1 MQCKCRQ
8 SDLANALKKVDAAV
22 SRKNVVPALAGVL
35 LEAGEG
41 KLRVY
46 ATDLD
51 VGVEVFVPAEVSSPG
66 QALPLHKTFKGLVA
80 SLPDGEVE
88 LTADAAANRLT
99 LVQEK
104 RRYAFDLLAEP
115 EIFPAFPDAGRSE
128 AFAFAADALAWAV
141 RSVSPAAAVDPLQ
154 GAFACVLLEK
164 DAEKEV
170 LRLVATDRQR
180 LAVAEAPWAGHADG
194 EAPANDVLLP
204 VVSTKALLDV
214 LSGKAELRFSG
225 NFVVARADGGDGFF
239 ARMGAGAFPNYR
251 LVLPRDLPEPVK
263 VDAETLKNVL
273 ERARLLLED
282 QNESFGTVGKK
293 YVPVK
298 LEIMSSVLTVT
309 ALKDPSVFREEI
321 PISGGGPGVEAA
333 VAANALFL
341 LDAVRPL
348 DGEVFL
354 NLPAGRGLI
363 VVRDAANDCTYTHAV
378 APITA

>member
-8 SDLANALKKVDAAV
+8 SDLAAALKKVDAAV

-51 VGVEVFVPAEVSSPG
+51 VGVEVFVPAEVSDPG
-66 QALPLHKTFKGLVA
+66 RALPLHKTFKGLVA

-88 LTADAAANRLT
+88 LTADASNRLT

-115 EIFPAFPDAGRSE
+115 EIFPAFPDAGGSE
-128 AFAFAADALAWAV
+128 AFAFVADTLAWAV
-141 RSVSPAAAVDPLQ
+141 RSVSPAASANPLD

-164 DAEKEV
+164 DAEKGV

-180 LAVAEAPWAGHADG
+180 LAVAEAPWVGHADG
-194 EAPANDVLLP
+194 ESPANDVLLP
-204 VVSTKALLDV
+204 VVSTRALLDV
-214 LSGKAELRFSG
+214 LSGKVEVRFSG
-225 NFVVARADGGDGFF
+225 GFVVVRADGGDGFF
-239 ARMGAGAFPNYR
+239 ARMGAGVFPNYR
-251 LVLPRDLPEPVK
+251 LVLPRDLLEPMT
-263 VDAETLKNVL
+263 VDAETLKDVL
-273 ERARLLLED
+273 ERAKLLLED
-282 QNESFGTVGKK
+282 QNEITATVGKK

-298 LEIMSSVLTVT
+298 LETVPGVLTVT

-333 VAANALFL
+333 VAANASYLS
-341 LDAVRPL
+341 DAVRPL

-363 VVRDAANDCTYTHAV
+363 VVRKAANDCTYTHAV
-378 APITA
+378 APIVA

>member
-8 SDLANALKKVDAAV
+8 SDLAAALKKVDAAV

-46 ATDLD
+46 ATDMD
-51 VGVEVFVPAEVSSPG
+51 VGVEVFVPAEVSDPG
-66 QALPLHKTFKGLVA
+66 RALPLHKTFKGLVA

-88 LTADAAANRLT
+88 LTADASNRLT

-115 EIFPAFPDAGRSE
+115 EIFPAFPDAGGSE
-128 AFAFAADALAWAV
+128 AFAFAADTLAWAV
-141 RSVSPAAAVDPLQ
+141 RSVSPAASANPLD

-164 DAEKEV
+164 DAEKGV

-180 LAVAEAPWAGHADG
+180 LAVAEAPWIGHADG
-194 EAPANDVLLP
+194 ESPANDVLLP
-204 VVSTKALLDV
+204 VVSTRALLDV
-214 LSGKAELRFSG
+214 LSGKVEVRFSG
-225 NFVVARADGGDGFF
+225 GFVVVRADGGGGFF

-251 LVLPRDLPEPVK
+251 LVLPRDLPEPMT
-263 VDAETLKNVL
+263 VDAETLKDVL

-298 LEIMSSVLTVT
+298 LETAPGVLTVT

-363 VVRDAANDCTYTHAV
+363 VVRKAANDCTYTHAV
-378 APITA
+378 APIVA